1 MANIT
6 ISGASTGSFNMTDEI
21 RDIGNSKYLKVAMS
35 DKPYY
40 ARLSTEKPSNNNIY
54 VIIDNT
60 KYYVQQN
67 PILFE
72 PIYYEPDYSNFEQRF
87 TVWLPKG
94 RYLVEFNTTNTTT
107 GTFTIPSGLNT
118 TIVYSYK
125 KGVGATLSITS
136 EGWRIFDKS
145 RETGRNRTWF
155 KISRQGD

>member
-6 ISGASTGSFNMTDEI
+6 ISGANTGSFNMTDEI

-35 DKPYY
+35 DKSYY
-40 ARLSTEKPSNNNIY
+40 ARLSTEKPFDNNMF

-60 KYYVQQN
+60 KYFVQAN

-72 PIYYEPDYSNFEQRF
+72 QIHYEHGYDNFEQRF

-94 RYLVEFNTTNTTT
+94 RYIVEYNTTSTTT
-107 GTFTIPSGLNT
+107 DTFTIPSGLNT

-145 RETGRNRTWF
+145 RETGRNLTWF
-155 KISRQGD
+155 TLSRQGD

>member
-35 DKPYY
+35 DKSYY
-40 ARLSTEKPSNNNIY
+40 ARLSTEKPSDNNMFI
-54 VIIDNT
+54 IIDNI

-72 PIYYEPDYSNFEQRF
+72 PIYYERDNSNFEQRF

-94 RYLVEFNTTNTTT
+94 RYLVKFNTTNTTT
-107 GTFTIPSGLNT
+107 DTFTIPSGLNT
-118 TIVYSYK
+118 TIVYSCK
-125 KGVGATLSITS
+125 KGGVATLSITS

-145 RETGRNRTWF
+145 RETRRNRTWF

>member
-6 ISGASTGSFNMTDEI
+6 ISGASIGSFNMTDEI
-21 RDIGNSKYLKVAMS
+21 RDIGNSKYLNVAMS

-72 PIYYEPDYSNFEQRF
+72 PIYYEHNYSNFEQRF

-107 GTFTIPSGLNT
+107 DTFTIPSGLNT

-136 EGWRIFDKS
+136 EGWRIFDKA
-145 RETGRNRTWF
+145 RETGKNRTWF

>member
-35 DKPYY
+35 DKSYY
-40 ARLSTEKPSNNNIY
+40 ARLSTEKPSDNNMF

-60 KYYVQQN
+60 KYFVQAN

-72 PIYYEPDYSNFEQRF
+72 PIYYEHDYSSFEQRF

-94 RYLVEFNTTNTTT
+94 RYIVEYNTTNTTT
-107 GTFTIPSGLNT
+107 NTFTIPSGLNAM
-118 TIVYSYK
+118 ILYSYRRGI
-125 KGVGATLSITS
+125 GVQLAIGSDGS
-136 EGWRIFDKS
+136 RIFYKA
-145 RETGRNRTWF
+145 REAGRNRTWF
-155 KISRQGD
+155 TLSRQGD

>member
-35 DKPYY
+35 DKSYY
-40 ARLSTEKPSNNNIY
+40 ARLSTEKSSDNNMF

-60 KYYVQQN
+60 KYFVQAN

-72 PIYYEPDYSNFEQRF
+72 QIHYEYGYDNFKQRF

-94 RYLVEFNTTNTTT
+94 KYLVEFYTKSTSTS
-107 GTFTIPSGLNT
+107 TFVTPIGLNA
-118 TIVYSYK
+118 TIVC
-125 KGVGATLSITS
+125 GNVIGNQIALSVTS
-136 EGWRIFDKS
+136 DSQVLFNQNKPRGSNKA
-145 RETGRNRTWF
+145 WF
-155 KISRQGD
+155 RLSRQGD

>member
-35 DKPYY
+35 DKSYY
-40 ARLSTEKPSNNNIY
+40 ARLSTEKPSDNNMFI
-54 VIIDNT
+54 IIDNI

-72 PIYYEPDYSNFEQRF
+72 PIYYERNNSNFEQRF

-107 GTFTIPSGLNT
+107 DTFTIPSGLNT

-125 KGVGATLSITS
+125 KGIGVTLSITS
-136 EGWRIFDKS
+136 EGWIIFNKS
-145 RETGRNRTWF
+145 REIGRNRTWF

>member
-35 DKPYY
+35 DKSYY
-40 ARLSTEKPSNNNIY
+40 ARLSTEKPSDNNMF

-60 KYYVQQN
+60 KYFVQAN

-72 PIYYEPDYSNFEQRF
+72 PVHYEHNYSNFEQQF

-107 GTFTIPSGLNT
+107 NTFTIPSGLNT
-118 TIVYSYK
+118 TIVYSYE

-145 RETGRNRTWF
+145 RETGKNQTWF
-155 KISRQGD
+155 TLSRQGD

>member
-35 DKPYY
+35 DKSYY
-40 ARLSTEKPSNNNIY
+40 ARLSTEKPSDNNMF

-60 KYYVQQN
+60 KYFVQAN

-72 PIYYEPDYSNFEQRF
+72 PVHYEHNYSNFEQRF

-107 GTFTIPSGLNT
+107 DTFTIPSGLNT
-118 TIVYSYK
+118 TIVYSYE

-136 EGWRIFDKS
+136 EGRRIFDKS

-155 KISRQGD
+155 TLSRQGD

>member
-6 ISGASTGSFNMTDEI
+6 ISGASTGSFNVTDEI

-35 DKPYY
+35 DKSYY
-40 ARLSTEKPSNNNIY
+40 ARLSTEKPANNNMF

-72 PIYYEPDYSNFEQRF
+72 PIYYEHDYSNFEQRF

-94 RYLVEFNTTNTTT
+94 IYLVEFNTTNTTT
-107 GTFTIPSGLNT
+107 GTFTIPSGLNAM
-118 TIVYSYK
+118 ILYSYRRGI
-125 KGVGATLSITS
+125 GVQLAIGSDGS
-136 EGWRIFDKS
+136 RIFYKA
-145 RETGRNRTWF
+145 REAGRNRTWF
-155 KISRQGD
+155 TLSRQGD

>member
-35 DKPYY
+35 DKSYY
-40 ARLSTEKPSNNNIY
+40 ARLSTEKPSDNNMF

-60 KYYVQQN
+60 KYFVQAN

-72 PIYYEPDYSNFEQRF
+72 QIHYEHGYDNFEQRF

-94 RYLVEFNTTNTTT
+94 RYIVEYNTTSKTTY
-107 GTFTIPSGLNT
+107 TFTIPSGLNAM
-118 TIVYSYK
+118 ILYSYRIGI
-125 KGVGATLSITS
+125 GVQLAIESDGS
-136 EGWRIFDKS
+136 RIFYKARDA
-145 RETGRNRTWF
+145 GRNQTWF
-155 KISRQGD
+155 TLSRQGD

>member
-35 DKPYY
+35 DKSYY
-40 ARLSTEKPSNNNIY
+40 ARLSTKKPSDNNMF

-72 PIYYEPDYSNFEQRF
+72 PVHYEHGYDNFEQRF

-94 RYLVEFNTTNTTT
+94 KYIVEYNTTSTTT
-107 GTFTIPSGLNT
+107 DTFTIPSGIDA
-118 TIVYSYK
+118 TIVHSYK
-125 KGVGATLSITS
+125 KEFNVSLSITS
-136 EGWRIFDKS
+136 EDLIIFNKV
-145 RETGRNRTWF
+145 RKAGRNRTWF
-155 KISRQGD
+155 TLSRQGD

>member
-21 RDIGNSKYLKVAMS
+21 RDLGNSKYLKVAMS

-40 ARLSTEKPSNNNIY
+40 ARLSTEKPSDNNMY

-72 PIYYEPDYSNFEQRF
+72 QIYYEHNYSNFEQRF

-107 GTFTIPSGLNT
+107 DTFTIPSGVNA
-118 TIVYSYK
+118 TIVYSYQ
-125 KGVGATLSITS
+125 KGIGATLSITT
-136 EGWRIFDKS
+136 EGWVIFSKG
-145 RETGRNRTWF
+145 RETGKNRTWF
-155 KISRQGD
+155 TISRQGD

>member
-35 DKPYY
+35 DKSYY
-40 ARLSTEKPSNNNIY
+40 ARLSTEKPADNNMF
-54 VIIDNT
+54 VIVENN

-72 PIYYEPDYSNFEQRF
+72 PIYYEHDYSNFEQRF

-94 RYLVEFNTTNTTT
+94 RYLVEFNTTSTSTKTFVTT
-107 GTFTIPSGLNT
+107 SGLNA
-118 TIVYSYK
+118 TIIHRTAIGKQVIL
-125 KGVGATLSITS
+125 GIT
-136 EGWRIFDKS
+136 GDGQVLFNQQNMQ
-145 RETGRNRTWF
+145 GRHRTWF
-155 KISRQGD
+155 RLSRQGD

>member
-35 DKPYY
+35 DKSYY
-40 ARLSTEKPSNNNIY
+40 ARLSTEKPSDNNMF

-72 PIYYEPDYSNFEQRF
+72 PISYEHDYGGFEQRF

-94 RYLVEFNTTNTTT
+94 RYLVEFNTTS
-107 GTFTIPSGLNT
+107 TFVIPRGLNA
-118 TIVYSYK
+118 TIVHRTAIGK
-125 KGVGATLSITS
+125 KVFLTIT
-136 EGWRIFDKS
+136 GDNQVLFDQNKPQ
-145 RETGRNRTWF
+145 GRNRTWF
-155 KISRQGD
+155 RLSRQGD

>member
-6 ISGASTGSFNMTDEI
+6 ISGASIGSFNMTDEI

-35 DKPYY
+35 DKSYY
-40 ARLSTEKPSNNNIY
+40 ARLSTEKPSDNNMF

-72 PIYYEPDYSNFEQRF
+72 PIYYEHNNSNFEQRF

-94 RYLVEFNTTNTTT
+94 RYIVKYNTTSTTT
-107 GTFTIPSGLNT
+107 DTFTIPSGLNAM
-118 TIVYSYK
+118 ILYSYRRWI
-125 KGVGATLSITS
+125 GVRLAIGSDGS
-136 EGWRIFDKS
+136 RIFYKA
-145 RETGRNRTWF
+145 REEGRNRTWF
-155 KISRQGD
+155 TLSRQGD

>member
-40 ARLSTEKPSNNNIY
+40 ARLSTEKTSDNNMF

-60 KYYVQQN
+60 KYFVQAN

-72 PIYYEPDYSNFEQRF
+72 PIHYEHGYDAFEQRF

-94 RYLVEFNTTNTTT
+94 KYIVEFNTTSTTT
-107 GTFTIPSGLNT
+107 DTFTIPSGVNAAIVHKYSKGGSVLLYV
-118 TIVYSYK
+118 TI
-125 KGVGATLSITS
+125 
-136 EGWRIFDKS
+136 EGWSIFAKG
-145 RETGRNRTWF
+145 REAGRHQTWF
-155 KISRQGD
+155 TLSRQGD

>member
-35 DKPYY
+35 DKSYY
-40 ARLSTEKPSNNNIY
+40 ARLSTEKPSDNNMF

-60 KYYVQQN
+60 KYFVQAN

-72 PIYYEPDYSNFEQRF
+72 PVHYEHGYNNFEQRF

-94 RYLVEFNTTNTTT
+94 NYLVEFNTTNTTT
-107 GTFTIPSGLNT
+107 DTFTVPSGLNVM
-118 TIVYSYK
+118 ILYSYRR
-125 KGVGATLSITS
+125 GIDVQLAIGSDGS
-136 EGWRIFDKS
+136 RIFYKA
-145 RETGRNRTWF
+145 REAGRNRTWF
-155 KISRQGD
+155 TLSRQGD

>member
-35 DKPYY
+35 DKSYY
-40 ARLSTEKPSNNNIY
+40 ARLSTEKPSDNNMFI
-54 VIIDNT
+54 IIDNT

-72 PIYYEPDYSNFEQRF
+72 PIYYERDNSNFEQRF

-94 RYLVEFNTTNTTT
+94 EYLVEFYTKSTSTS
-107 GTFTIPSGLNT
+107 TFVTPSGLNA
-118 TIVYSYK
+118 TIVCGNVIGK
-125 KGVGATLSITS
+125 QIALSVTS
-136 EGWRIFDKS
+136 DRQVLFNQNKPRGSNKA
-145 RETGRNRTWF
+145 WF
-155 KISRQGD
+155 RLSRQGD

>member
-35 DKPYY
+35 DKSYY
-40 ARLSTEKPSNNNIY
+40 ARLSTEKPSDNNMF

-60 KYYVQQN
+60 KYFVQAY

-72 PIYYEPDYSNFEQRF
+72 PIHYEHGYDNFEQRF

-94 RYLVEFNTTNTTT
+94 RYIIEYNTTSTAIY
-107 GTFTIPSGLNT
+107 TFTIPSGVDA
-118 TIVYSYK
+118 TIVYRYK
-125 KGVGATLSITS
+125 KGFDVSLSITS
-136 EGWRIFDKS
+136 EGWRIFNKD
-145 RETGRNRTWF
+145 REAGWNRTWF
-155 KISRQGD
+155 TLSRQGD

>member
-21 RDIGNSKYLKVAMS
+21 RDIGNSKYLKVAMR
-35 DKPYY
+35 DKSYY
-40 ARLSTEKPSNNNIY
+40 ARLSTEKPSDNNMF

-72 PIYYEPDYSNFEQRF
+72 PIYYEHDNSNFEQRF

-94 RYLVEFNTTNTTT
+94 KYLVEFYTKSTSTS
-107 GTFTIPSGLNT
+107 TFVAPSGLNA
-118 TIVYSYK
+118 TIVCENVIGKQIALSVTSDSQVLFKQNKPQWSYK
-125 KGVGATLSITS
+125 
-136 EGWRIFDKS
+136 
-145 RETGRNRTWF
+145 TWF
-155 KISRQGD
+155 RLSRQGD

>member
-21 RDIGNSKYLKVAMS
+21 RDIGNSKYLKVAMR
-35 DKPYY
+35 DKSYY
-40 ARLSTEKPSNNNIY
+40 ARLSTEKPSDNNMF

-72 PIYYEPDYSNFEQRF
+72 PIYYEHDNSNFEQRF

-94 RYLVEFNTTNTTT
+94 KYLVEFYKQSTSTS
-107 GTFTIPSGLNT
+107 TFVAPSGLNA
-118 TIVYSYK
+118 TIVCGNVIGK
-125 KGVGATLSITS
+125 QIALSVTS
-136 EGWRIFDKS
+136 DRQVLFKQNKQQRSDK
-145 RETGRNRTWF
+145 TWF
-155 KISRQGD
+155 RLSRQGD

>member
-35 DKPYY
+35 DKSYY
-40 ARLSTEKPSNNNIY
+40 ARLSTEKPSDNNMF

-60 KYYVQQN
+60 KYFVQAN

-72 PIYYEPDYSNFEQRF
+72 QIHYEHDNSNFEQRF

-94 RYLVEFNTTNTTT
+94 KYLVEFHTKSTSTS
-107 GTFTIPSGLNT
+107 TFVTPSGLNA
-118 TIVYSYK
+118 TIVHIPVIGKQVS
-125 KGVGATLSITS
+125 LSVTS
-136 EGWRIFDKS
+136 DGQVLFNQNKPQGS
-145 RETGRNRTWF
+145 NKTWF
-155 KISRQGD
+155 TLSRQGD

>member
-72 PIYYEPDYSNFEQRF
+72 PIYYKHDYSNFEQRF

-107 GTFTIPSGLNT
+107 DTLTIPSGIDA

-145 RETGRNRTWF
+145 RETGRNQTWF

>member
-6 ISGASTGSFNMTDEI
+6 VSGASTGSFNMTDEI

-40 ARLSTEKPSNNNIY
+40 ARLSTEKPSDNNMY

-60 KYYVQQN
+60 KYFVQAN

-72 PIYYEPDYSNFEQRF
+72 PIYYEHDNSNFEQRF

-94 RYLVEFNTTNTTT
+94 KYLVEFYTKSTSTS
-107 GTFTIPSGLNT
+107 TFVAPSGLNA
-118 TIVYSYK
+118 TIVCGNVIGK
-125 KGVGATLSITS
+125 QIALSVTS
-136 EGWRIFDKS
+136 DRQVLFKQNKPQGSDK
-145 RETGRNRTWF
+145 TWF
-155 KISRQGD
+155 RLSRQGD

>member
-35 DKPYY
+35 DKSYY
-40 ARLSTEKPSNNNIY
+40 ARLSTEKPSDNNMF

-72 PIYYEPDYSNFEQRF
+72 PIYYEHDNSKFEQRF

-94 RYLVEFNTTNTTT
+94 KYLVEFYTKSISTS
-107 GTFTIPSGLNT
+107 TFVTPSGLNA
-118 TIVYSYK
+118 TIVHIPVIGEQVS
-125 KGVGATLSITS
+125 LSVTS
-136 EGWRIFDKS
+136 DGQVLFNQNKQQ
-145 RETGRNRTWF
+145 GRNKTWF
-155 KISRQGD
+155 RLSRQGD

>member
-21 RDIGNSKYLKVAMS
+21 RDIGNSKYLKVAMR
-35 DKPYY
+35 DKSYY
-40 ARLSTEKPSNNNIY
+40 ARLSTEKPSDNNMF

-72 PIYYEPDYSNFEQRF
+72 PIYYEHDNSNFEQRF

-94 RYLVEFNTTNTTT
+94 KYLVEFNTTNTTT
-107 GTFTIPSGLNT
+107 DTFTIPSDLNA

-136 EGWRIFDKS
+136 EGWRIFDKG

-155 KISRQGD
+155 KISKQGD

>member
-21 RDIGNSKYLKVAMS
+21 RDLGNSKYLKVAMS

-40 ARLSTEKPSNNNIY
+40 SRLSTEKTSDNNMF

-60 KYYVQQN
+60 KYFVQDN

-72 PIYYEPDYSNFEQRF
+72 PIYYEHNYSGFEQRF

-94 RYLVEFNTTNTTT
+94 KYLVEFNTTNTTT
-107 GTFTIPSGLNT
+107 DTFTIPSGVNA

-125 KGVGATLSITS
+125 KGIGVTLSITT
-136 EGWRIFDKS
+136 EGWVIFSKG

-155 KISRQGD
+155 KLSRQGD

>member
-21 RDIGNSKYLKVAMS
+21 QDIGNSKYLKVAMS
-35 DKPYY
+35 DKSYY
-40 ARLSTEKPSNNNIY
+40 ARLSTEKPANNNMF

-72 PIYYEPDYSNFEQRF
+72 PIYYEHDYSGFEQRF

-107 GTFTIPSGLNT
+107 DTFTIPSGLNA
-118 TIVYSYK
+118 TIVYSCK

-136 EGWRIFDKS
+136 EGWRIFDKG
-145 RETGRNRTWF
+145 RETGRNRIWF
-155 KISRQGD
+155 KLSRQGD